1 MVDPR
6 VCIVQFSCAHSVPF
20 YEVVVSVGDESN
32 IASKIEHDMN
42 MLCQMENQMAN
53 GTPKSTEGA
62 SWWVRL
68 YILFKYKQFE

>member
-1 MVDPR
+1 MVDPS
-6 VCIVQFSCAHSVPF
+6 VFILQFSCAHSVAF
-20 YEVVVSVGDESN
+20 YEVVVSIGDESN
-32 IASKIEHDMN
+32 IASKIEHYMN
-42 MLCQMENQMAN
+42 MLCQMKNQMAN